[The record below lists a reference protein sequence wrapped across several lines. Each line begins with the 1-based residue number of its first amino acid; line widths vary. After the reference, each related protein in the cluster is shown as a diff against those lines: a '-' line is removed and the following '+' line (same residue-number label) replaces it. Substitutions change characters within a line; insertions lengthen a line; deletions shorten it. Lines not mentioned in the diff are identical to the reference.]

1 MNQYSIKEVLHR
13 LRAPRIG
20 IALTS
25 ISLIAGT
32 AALYSPV
39 SSAAIFDELTKNQL
53 ADIRGKFLLRNN
65 TLQYFGLSMNTSW
78 GTPSRPTYSSGLK
91 LDFDLRGNSPAVSVT
106 RNGSVGEKIADAK
119 IVEPDTA
126 PQQISGSVQSIQVG
140 GNNNTL
146 GNQLD
151 LDVNGSDKVVKN
163 TDPRS
168 EAVADITHSLPVA
181 NATSSLGAGVE
192 TYKSD
197 DGIVT
202 QYVNTSNSIGYAV
215 KNDVGTVVQRL
226 GANSLNKHQL
236 LQSIKVAGNM
246 QHVVNTI
253 ALDVRLNDRAQLKQT
268 ALGFTGNSALM
279 GLR

>member
-25 ISLIAGT
+25 ISLIAST

-91 LDFDLRGNSPAVSVT
+91 LDFDLRGSSPVVSVT

-151 LDVNGSDKVVKN
+151 LDVNRSDKVVEN
-163 TDPRS
+163 TTQR
-168 EAVADITHSLPVA
+168 SLPVA

-268 ALGFTGNSALM
+268 ALGFAGNSALLD
-279 GLR
+279 LR